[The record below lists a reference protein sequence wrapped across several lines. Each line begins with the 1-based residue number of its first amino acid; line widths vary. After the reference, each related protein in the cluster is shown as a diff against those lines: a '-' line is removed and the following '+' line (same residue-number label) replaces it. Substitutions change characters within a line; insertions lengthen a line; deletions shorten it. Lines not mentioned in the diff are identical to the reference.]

1 MNKVVHDS
9 PVGRLTLVSD
19 GTHLVVCAF
28 DGATP
33 PGAVNEAVSQD
44 DAVLREATR
53 QLDEYFAEARR
64 AFDLP
69 LAARGTAFQRR
80 VWQELARIPFG
91 ETRSYAE
98 VAQRLGHPSAM
109 RAVGAANGK
118 NPIAIIVPCHRVIGA
133 NGALTG
139 FGGGLERKA
148 YLLELERKQRAL
160 FERR

>member
-19 GTHLVVCAF
+19 GAHLVVCAF
-28 DGATP
+28 DGSTP
-33 PGAVNEAVSQD
+33 PSEVNEAVPQD
-44 DAVLREATR
+44 DAVLREAMR
-53 QLDEYFAEARR
+53 QLDDYFADARR

-80 VWQELARIPFG
+80 VWQELGRIPFG
-91 ETRSYAE
+91 ETRSYGE
-98 VAQRLGHPSAM
+98 VAERLGTPSAM
-109 RAVGAANGK
+109 RAVGAANGR

-139 FGGGLERKA
+139 FGGGLARKA
-148 YLLELERKQRAL
+148 YLLELERSQRTL
-160 FERR
+160 FQRR

>member
-1 MNKVVHDS
+1 MNKVVYDS

-28 DGATP
+28 DGSTP
-33 PGAVNEAVSQD
+33 PSEANEAAPRD
-44 DAVLREATR
+44 DAVLREAMR
-53 QLDEYFAEARR
+53 QLDDYFAEARR

-80 VWQELARIPFG
+80 VWQELRRIPFG
-91 ETRSYAE
+91 ETRSYGE
-98 VAQRLGHPSAM
+98 VAERLGNPNAM

-160 FERR
+160 FQQG